1 MAKVVQHASV
11 EELIGMLDAAVDTDD
26 DCQRCRNV
34 KQVLH
39 DVVLSQKDFI
49 SEPFLTPAPE
59 RYARRLLHR
68 DPKERY
74 TVLVMVWDKGQGTPL
89 HDHAGMWCV
98 ECVYRGRIKV
108 VSYSCKE
115 ENEGLFQFQREK
127 EVFASIADAGAL
139 IPPFDYHTIENAL
152 ETPAITIHVYGGEM
166 TWCHAFE
173 PVEGGYRM
181 RRRELA
187 YTELKS
193 GRN

>member
-49 SEPFLTPAPE
+49 SEPFLKPAPE

-74 TVLVMVWDKGQGTPL
+74 TVLVMVWDKDQGTPL

-98 ECVYRGRIKV
+98 ECVYRGRIRV
-108 VSYSCKE
+108 TSFDLESDPE
-115 ENEGLFQFQREK
+115 TERLQFTPES
-127 EVFASIADAGAL
+127 VALAGKGEAGHL
-139 IPPFDYHTIENAL
+139 IPPFEYHMIENPDP
-152 ETPAITIHVYGGEM
+152 TPAITIH
-166 TWCHAFE
+166 
-173 PVEGGYRM
+173 
-181 RRRELA
+181 
-187 YTELKS
+187 
-193 GRN
+193 